1 VTDLDPAIRG
11 QESIPRGALLITGA
25 SAVFVVSGYAVNVWL
40 GRLLGPEDYG
50 RFGVV
55 IALITVLNVVQ
66 NAAIPQ
72 AVARFVAA
80 RAEPPEGI
88 LRLGAEL
95 QVSLALVL
103 TGCLLIAAPWIA
115 RLLGDDTLVGP
126 LRVIAL
132 VLPLY
137 GVFTLLMAY
146 DNGRRAY
153 TRQAVTQGTYAVA
166 KAIASI
172 GLSYPFQLLGAVVG
186 YVVAPLVAI
195 AVGWQR
201 LWAPRAALGYRSL
214 IGFAGPLSVYA
225 LASVGQLNFDILF
238 VKAMAPGTDAAGF
251 YAASQNISRI
261 PYFLLTGL
269 AVILLPAVA
278 AATTRGHEAV
288 LSTSRA
294 ALRAAVLLVVPPAA
308 LIAATSSRLVELVY
322 SERYGPGAGALSIL
336 AIGMGVIAL
345 STVVAS
351 IVNGIGRAQ
360 ATAAVT
366 VGGTVLTLIL
376 CPVLI
381 LRFGEFGAALAT
393 TAGGVASLVV
403 LTFLAARSIPH
414 LIPLPSLARICA
426 ASGIVAVVVWLVP
439 GSGIWLILEYVAAA
453 VAGVALLVLA
463 GELTAHDLRTSLAS
477 LRRSSLR

>member
-1 VTDLDPAIRG
+1 VTEPTPALRTP
-11 QESIPRGALLITGA
+11 ESIPRGAVLITVA
-25 SAVFVVSGYAVNVWL
+25 SAVFVISGYAVNVWL

-80 RAEPPEGI
+80 NSEPPEGI

-95 QVSLALVL
+95 QIGVALVL
-103 TGCLLIAAPWIA
+103 TACLVIAAPWIST
-115 RLLGDDTLVGP
+115 LLGDDNLVYP

-132 VLPLY
+132 VLPAY
-137 GVFTLLMAY
+137 GIFTLLMAF

-172 GLSYPFQLLGAVVG
+172 GLSYPLQLLGAVIG

-195 AVGWQR
+195 VVGWQR
-201 LWAPRAALGYRSL
+201 LWAPRATLGYRSL
-214 IGFAGPLSVYA
+214 LGFAGPLSVYA

-238 VKAMAPGTDAAGF
+238 VKAMVPGTGAAGF

-278 AATTRGHEAV
+278 AAVTRGGEAV
-288 LSTSRA
+288 RSTSRE

-308 LIAATSSRLVELVY
+308 LIVATSARLVELVY
-322 SERYGPGAGALSIL
+322 SESYAPGAGALSIL
-336 AIGMGVIAL
+336 AIGMGAVAL

-351 IVNGIGRAQ
+351 VVNGIGRAG

-366 VGGTVLTLIL
+366 VGGTALTVVL
-376 CPVLI
+376 CPILI
-381 LRFGEFGAALAT
+381 PPFGATGAALAT
-393 TAGGVASLVV
+393 TAGGTVSLVI
-403 LTFLAARSIPH
+403 LTLLATSSIPH
-414 LIPLPSLARICA
+414 LIPLASVARICA
-426 ASGIVAVVVWLVP
+426 ASGIVGVAAWLVP
-439 GSGIWLILEYVAAA
+439 ASGFWLVLEYLAAGL
-453 VAGVALLVLA
+453 AGAALLVMG
-463 GELTAHDLRTSLAS
+463 GELTERDLRTTLAS
-477 LRRSSLR
+477 LRRPTVR